1 LQLVYNMAHTLIID
15 IGKTNKKALVF
26 DQNFKIVH
34 EVSAQIPETVDE
46 DGFPCED
53 LEALENWIEDAQSAA
68 FQLPGIQIEHMS
80 CTAYGASLVHLD
92 ADGMPIAPLYNY
104 LKPFPPDLLD
114 EFLAKYGP
122 AEKICLETASPL
134 LGNLNS
140 GLQLYWLKHRRPH
153 IYEKIKYS
161 LHLPEWVSR
170 TIGGS
175 YRALEVT
182 SLGCHTLLTDVR
194 KGDYHHWVKAEGL
207 TDKLTPIPS
216 PEPPGMDTG
225 LHDSSSALYPYLCL
239 MEEPFLLISTGT
251 WCISMNPF
259 NDEPLTLE
267 EMQQDC
273 LYYIQMDGTL
283 VKSARYFGG
292 NEHEEGVKK
301 IAEELGVS
309 PDFYQKEIPEGS
321 VLEQK
326 YDELM
331 RNIVEKQ
338 AQSTRLALGNSKV
351 KRLIV
356 DGGFAHNSRYLR
368 GLANAFP
375 HLSVYA
381 AEVPH
386 ASALGAAL
394 YLHTSWTTDQ
404 VPEHMMRLQ
413 KIS

>member
-1 LQLVYNMAHTLIID
+1 MEYTLIID

-34 EVSAQIPETVDE
+34 EISAQIPETVDE

-53 LEALENWIEDAQSAA
+53 LQALETWIEDTHSAA
-68 FQLPGIQIEHMS
+68 LQLPGIEVKYTA

-92 ADGMPIAPLYNY
+92 DDLRPVAPLYNY
-104 LKPFPPDLLD
+104 LKPYPPDLL
-114 EFLAKYGP
+114 EAFLAQYGG
-122 AEKICLETASPL
+122 ADKICLETASPL

-140 GLQLYWLKHRRPH
+140 GLQLYWLKHRRSE
-153 IYEKIKYS
+153 IYKKVKYS
-161 LHLPEWVSR
+161 LHLPEWVSMV
-170 TIGGS
+170 TGGAF
-175 YRALEVT
+175 RALEVT
-182 SLGCHTLLTDVR
+182 SLGCHTLLFDVQR
-194 KGDYHHWVKAEGL
+194 GDYHHWVKAEGI

-239 MEEPFLLISTGT
+239 MREPFLLISTGT
-251 WCISMNPF
+251 WCISMNPY
-259 NDEPLTLE
+259 NDEPLTLA

-273 LYYIQMDGTL
+273 LYYFQMDGTL

-292 NEHEEGVKK
+292 NEHENGVQK

-309 PDFYQKEIPEGS
+309 PDFYQKEIPAGS
-321 VLEQK
+321 ILDQK
-326 YDELM
+326 YSELM
-331 RNIVEKQ
+331 QTIVEKQ
-338 AQSTRLALGNSKV
+338 ARSTQLALGGSRV
-351 KRLIV
+351 TRLIV
-356 DGGFAHNSRYLR
+356 DGGFAHNNRYLR

-394 YLHTSWTTDQ
+394 YIHSYWTADQ
-404 VPEHMMRLQ
+404 IPEHMMRLQ